1 MKRFS
6 CFLLAILMLLS
17 LVPVAM
23 ADSSDTLTVQTRTAQ
38 YTFKVGETFTYSYW
52 LRLTPDL
59 VNYSED
65 YLVDYITGMAN
76 DLGVKLPGT
85 SLGKLQLGTLT
96 KMKLKSAGGNIMY
109 DTNCLTLVSAS
120 MPNTKKGYTVKKT
133 DALAGSLVDSGVL
146 DFTNSDLGFWTGK
159 VNDANDQTV
168 FQNTNVLVTCKF
180 KVTKGSDTPVY
191 LRTRLRHLEVT
202 TNGLMGLTQ
211 GTDIVIVHRDQSVF
225 IPYESYETIN
235 DEQPAVV
242 LKSLVDDV
250 GLDIRYLN
258 TAGDKDDYKRPGA
271 GVTVNM
277 YGMTTDG
284 RYTKLTTTTTGN
296 DVTWFYD
303 VPYGQYYVNCSFT
316 NANGNIYATP
326 DPEKAEH
333 INVPATGEVQALWL
347 VRTDPETQKKIDV
360 SINWVGDEGYLP
372 VRPDYLVAELKAS
385 DNSSVLHKRLIERD
399 QTSESFDCV
408 DIYDAD
414 GNSITY
420 DLSINAVY
428 GASQVASGSSVFPYT
443 VTIDKTFGSDG
454 AEDFT
459 VTLVYCGDKSD
470 LGVIKP
476 DANGHYWVEQTSLR
490 TEPSCTTDGRAYY
503 ICSACHQTKYETVPA
518 TGHKWDSGKVTK
530 AAGCETAGE
539 MTYTCS
545 VCSAKRTEA
554 IAATGHSYTTTV
566 TAPTCTAQGYTTHTC
581 SVCKSFY
588 KDNYTNALGHSFKNG
603 KCTRCGATDPNYIAA
618 PALSITTSSGKPK
631 LSWNA
636 VDGAVKYWV
645 YRSTDGKNFSYY
657 DKTTNTT
664 YTNSSTTIGTT
675 YYYKVK
681 AVNANGAASAY
692 RVAKSIQCKPAAPSV
707 SIYRTNGK
715 PQLKWSAVTGATKYW
730 IYRST
735 DGVNFKYFDSTTKTS
750 YTNSG
755 AASGT
760 KYYYRV
766 KAVAVV
772 NGNNVASA
780 NSSTK
785 SLMTT
790 LATPSVSITTSN
802 GKPKL
807 TWKAVTG
814 ADKYYVYR
822 STDGKTFKYFDSTTK
837 TTYINSGAA
846 KNTKYYYKVKAVC
859 ASNSNT
865 NSAQSSTVSIK
876 ATKLSKN

>member
-109 DTNCLTLVSAS
+109 DTDCLTLVSAS

-414 GNSITY
+414 GNAITY

-503 ICSACHQTKYETVPA
+503 ICSACHQTKYETIPA

-554 IAATGHSYTTTV
+554 IAAKGHSYTTAV

-636 VDGAVKYWV
+636 VDGAVKYWI

-692 RVAKSIQCKPAAPSV
+692 SVAKSIQCKPAAPSV

-715 PQLKWSAVTGATKYW
+715 PQLKWNAVTGAAKYW

-772 NGNNVASA
+772 NGNNVVSAS
-780 NSSTK
+780 SSTK

-822 STDGKTFKYFDSTTK
+822 STDGKNFSYWDSTTK
-837 TTYINSGAA
+837 TAYINSGAA

-859 ASNSNT
+859 ASNSNA

-876 ATKLSKN
+876 ATK

>member
-17 LVPVAM
+17 LAPVAT

-65 YLVDYITGMAN
+65 YLVKYITDMAD
-76 DLGVKLPGT
+76 DLGVKLPGA

-96 KMKLKSAGGNIMY
+96 RMKLKSAGGNIKY
-109 DTNCLTLVSAS
+109 DTDCLTLVSAS

-159 VNDANDQTV
+159 VNDTNDQTV

-202 TNGLMGLTQ
+202 TSGMLGLTQ

-235 DEQPAVV
+235 DEQPTVV

-250 GLDIRYLN
+250 GLDIRYFN

-271 GVTVNM
+271 GVAVNM

-284 RYTKLTTTTTGN
+284 RYIKLSAKTTGN

-360 SINWVGDEGYLP
+360 TVNWVGDEGYLP

-414 GNSITY
+414 GNKITY

-428 GASQVASGSSVFPYT
+428 GASQVASGNAVFPYT
-443 VTIDKTFGSDG
+443 VTIDKSFGSDG
-454 AEDFT
+454 AENFA

-470 LGVIKP
+470 LGIIKP
-476 DANGHYWVEQTSLR
+476 DESGHYWVEQTSLR
-490 TEPSCTTDGRAYY
+490 TEPSCTVGGRAYY
-503 ICSACHQTKYETVPA
+503 ICSACHQTKYEAVPA
-518 TGHKWDSGKVTK
+518 NGHKWDSGKVTK
-530 AAGCETAGE
+530 AAGCETVGE

-554 IAATGHSYTTTV
+554 IAATGHSY
-566 TAPTCTAQGYTTHTC
+566 A
-581 SVCKSFY
+581 
-588 KDNYTNALGHSFKNG
+588 NG
-603 KCTRCGATDPNYIAA
+603 KCTRCGAADPNYIAA
-618 PALSITTSSGKPK
+618 PALSITTSAGKPK
-631 LSWNA
+631 IYWNA

-645 YRSTDGKNFSYY
+645 YRSTDGKNFKYY
-657 DKTTNTT
+657 DRTNNTS
-664 YTNSSTTIGTT
+664 YTNSSTSIGTT

-681 AVNANGAASAY
+681 AVNANGAASDY
-692 RVAKSIQCKPAAPSV
+692 SVSKSIQRKPAAPTV
-707 SIYRTNGK
+707 SINRSNGK
-715 PQLKWSAVTGATKYW
+715 PKLSWKAVSGATKYW

-735 DGVNFKYFDSTTKTS
+735 DGKNFKYFDSTTKLS

-766 KAVAVV
+766 KAVTVV
-772 NGNNVASA
+772 NGKNVTSA
-780 NSSTK
+780 NSGTK
-785 SLMTT
+785 SLLTS
-790 LATPSVSITTSN
+790 LAKPSVSITTSN
-802 GKPKL
+802 GKPKIY
-807 TWKAVTG
+807 WNAVEG
-814 ADKYYVYR
+814 AVKYWVYR
-822 STDGKTFKYFDSTTK
+822 STDGKTFKYYDSTTK
-837 TTYINSGAA
+837 TTYINSGAK

-859 ASNSNT
+859 ASNSSA
-865 NSAQSSTVSIK
+865 NSAQSSAVSIK
-876 ATKLSKN
+876 ATN

>member
-17 LVPVAM
+17 LAPVAT

-65 YLVDYITGMAN
+65 YLVEYITGMAN

-109 DTNCLTLVSAS
+109 DTDCLTLVSAS

-159 VNDANDQTV
+159 VNDTNDQTV

-235 DEQPAVV
+235 DEQPTVV

-250 GLDIRYLN
+250 GLDIRYFN

-271 GVTVNM
+271 GVAVNM

-284 RYTKLTTTTTGN
+284 RYIKLSAKTTGN

-360 SINWVGDEGYLP
+360 TVNWVGDEGYLP

-414 GNSITY
+414 GNKITY

-428 GASQVASGSSVFPYT
+428 GASQVASGNAVFPYT
-443 VTIDKTFGSDG
+443 VTIDKSFGSDG
-454 AEDFT
+454 AENFT

-476 DANGHYWVEQTSLR
+476 DASGHYWVEQTSLR
-490 TEPSCTTDGRAYY
+490 TEPSCTVGGRAYY
-503 ICSACHQTKYETVPA
+503 ICSACHQTKYEAVPA
-518 TGHKWDSGKVTK
+518 NGHKWDSGKVTK
-530 AAGCETAGE
+530 AAGCETVGE

-554 IAATGHSYTTTV
+554 IAATGHSY
-566 TAPTCTAQGYTTHTC
+566 A
-581 SVCKSFY
+581 
-588 KDNYTNALGHSFKNG
+588 NG
-603 KCTRCGATDPNYIAA
+603 TCTRCGAADPNYKPA
-618 PALSITTSSGKPK
+618 PKAPELKITTSAGKPK
-631 LSWNA
+631 IYWNA
-636 VDGAVKYWV
+636 VDGAEKYWI
-645 YRSTDGKNFSYY
+645 YRSTDGKKFSYY
-657 DKTTNTT
+657 DSTTKAS
-664 YTNSSTTIGTT
+664 YTNNSTSIGTT

-681 AVNANGAASAY
+681 AVAGVDGKNYASDF
-692 RVAKSIQCKPAAPSV
+692 SITRSILCKPAAPSV
-707 SIYRTNGK
+707 SITTSNGK
-715 PQLKWSAVTGATKYW
+715 PKLSWKAVSGATKYW

-772 NGNNVASA
+772 NGSNVASA

-785 SLMTT
+785 SLLTS
-790 LATPSVSITTSN
+790 LAKPSVSITTSN

-822 STDGKTFKYFDSTTK
+822 STDGKTFSYWDSTTK
-837 TTYINSGAA
+837 TSYVNSGAK

-859 ASNSNT
+859 ASNSNA
-865 NSAQSSTVSIK
+865 NSAQSATVSIK
-876 ATKLSKN
+876 ATK

>member
-6 CFLLAILMLLS
+6 CFLLAILILLS

-109 DTNCLTLVSAS
+109 DTDCLTLVSAS

-235 DEQPAVV
+235 DEQPTVV

-414 GNSITY
+414 GNAITY

-503 ICSACHQTKYETVPA
+503 ICSACHQTKYETIPA

-554 IAATGHSYTTTV
+554 IAAKGHSYTTTF

-588 KDNYTNALGHSFKNG
+588 KDNYTNALGHSFKSG
-603 KCTRCGATDPNYIAA
+603 KCTRCGAADPNYKPAPKA

-636 VDGAVKYWV
+636 VDGAVKYWI
-645 YRSTDGKNFSYY
+645 YRSTDGKNFKYY
-657 DKTTNTT
+657 DSTTKTS
-664 YTNSSTTIGTT
+664 YTNKSTSIGTT

-681 AVNANGAASAY
+681 AVNLDNAASAY
-692 RVAKSIQCKPAAPSV
+692 SVAKSIQCKPAAPSV

-785 SLMTT
+785 GLMTT

-822 STDGKTFKYFDSTTK
+822 STDGKNFSYWDSTTK
-837 TTYINSGAA
+837 TSYVNSGAK

-859 ASNSNT
+859 ASNSNA

-876 ATKLSKN
+876 ATK

>member
-85 SLGKLQLGTLT
+85 SLGKLQLGMLT

-109 DTNCLTLVSAS
+109 DTDCLTLVSAS

-258 TAGDKDDYKRPGA
+258 TAADKDDYKRPGA

-296 DVTWFYD
+296 NVTWFYD

-414 GNSITY
+414 GNAITY

-503 ICSACHQTKYETVPA
+503 ICSACHQTKYETIPA

-554 IAATGHSYTTTV
+554 IAAKGHSYTTAV
-566 TAPTCTAQGYTTHTC
+566 TAPTCTEQGYTTHTC

-588 KDNYTNALGHSFKNG
+588 EDNYTNALGHSYANG

-664 YTNSSTTIGTT
+664 YTNNSTTIGTT

-692 RVAKSIQCKPAAPSV
+692 SVAKSIQCKSAAPSV

-715 PQLKWSAVTGATKYW
+715 PQLKWNAVTGATKYW

-772 NGNNVASA
+772 NGNNVVSAS
-780 NSSTK
+780 SSTK

-822 STDGKTFKYFDSTTK
+822 STDGKTFKYWDSTTK
-837 TTYINSGAA
+837 TTYINSGAT

-859 ASNSNT
+859 ASNSNA

-876 ATKLSKN
+876 ATK

>member
-85 SLGKLQLGTLT
+85 SLGKLQLGMLT

-109 DTNCLTLVSAS
+109 DTDCLTLVSAS

-258 TAGDKDDYKRPGA
+258 TAADKDDYKRPGA

-296 DVTWFYD
+296 NVTWFYD

-414 GNSITY
+414 GNAITY

-503 ICSACHQTKYETVPA
+503 ICSACHQTKYETIPA

-554 IAATGHSYTTTV
+554 IAAKGHSYTTAV
-566 TAPTCTAQGYTTHTC
+566 TAPTCTEQGYTTHTC

-588 KDNYTNALGHSFKNG
+588 EDNYTNALGHSYANG

-664 YTNSSTTIGTT
+664 YTNNSTTIGTT

-692 RVAKSIQCKPAAPSV
+692 SVAKSIQCKSAAPSV

-715 PQLKWSAVTGATKYW
+715 PQLKWNAVTGATKYW

-822 STDGKTFKYFDSTTK
+822 STDGKTFKYWDSTTK
-837 TTYINSGAA
+837 TTYINSGAT

-859 ASNSNT
+859 ASNSNA

-876 ATKLSKN
+876 ATK

>member
-17 LVPVAM
+17 LAPVAM

-38 YTFKVGETFTYSYW
+38 YTFKVGDTFTYSYW

-109 DTNCLTLVSAS
+109 DTDCLTLVSAS

-159 VNDANDQTV
+159 VNDTNDQTV
-168 FQNTNVLVTCKF
+168 FQNTNILVTCKF

-202 TNGLMGLTQ
+202 TNGLLGLTQ

-225 IPYESYETIN
+225 IPYESYDTIN
-235 DEQPAVV
+235 DEQPTVV

-250 GLDIRYLN
+250 GLDIRYFN
-258 TAGDKDDYKRPGA
+258 TAGDKDDYSRPGA
-271 GVTVNM
+271 GVAVNM

-284 RYTKLTTTTTGN
+284 RYTKLSATTTGN

-303 VPYGQYYVNCSFT
+303 VPYGQYYANCSFT
-316 NANGNIYATP
+316 NANGNYYATP

-347 VRTDPETQKKIDV
+347 VRTDPDTQKRIDV
-360 SINWVGDEGYLP
+360 TINWVGDEGYLP

-408 DIYDAD
+408 NIYDSD
-414 GNSITY
+414 GNAITY
-420 DLSINAVY
+420 DLTINAVY
-428 GASQVASGSSVFPYT
+428 GASQIASGNSVFPYN
-443 VTIDKTFGSDG
+443 VTIDKSIGADG

-459 VTLVYCGDKSD
+459 VTLVYCGEQSE

-476 DANGHYWVEQTSLR
+476 DASGHYWVEQTALR
-490 TEPSCTTDGRAYY
+490 TEPSCTSAGRAYY
-503 ICSACHQTKYETVPA
+503 VCSTCHQTKCVVLPA
-518 TGHKWDSGKVTK
+518 TEHSWDNGRITK

-539 MTYTCS
+539 MTYTCT
-545 VCSAKRTEA
+545 VCSAKRVEA
-554 IAATGHSYTTTV
+554 VPATGHNYKATV
-566 TAPTCTAQGYTTHTC
+566 TAPTCTAKGYTTHSCAACGSSYTD
-581 SVCKSFY
+581 S
-588 KDNYTNALGHSFKNG
+588 YTNALGHSYKNG
-603 KCTRCGATDPNYIAA
+603 VCTRCGAKDASYIAA
-618 PALSITTSSGKPK
+618 PTIKITTSSGHPK
-631 LSWNA
+631 LTWNA
-636 VDGAVKYWV
+636 VDGAAKYWV
-645 YRSTDGKNFSYY
+645 YRSTDGKNFSVYTTVTGTSY
-657 DKTTNTT
+657 TNT
-664 YTNSSTTIGTT
+664 STTIGTT

-681 AVNANGAASAY
+681 AVKVVNGVNVSSAFSNT
-692 RVAKSIQCKPAAPSV
+692 KSIRCNPAAPTL
-707 SIYRTNGK
+707 SISRVNGK
-715 PQLKWSAVTGATKYW
+715 PQLKWNAVSGADKYW
-730 IYRST
+730 VYRST
-735 DGVNFKYFDSTTKTS
+735 DGVNFKVYTTVTGTS

-760 KYYYRV
+760 KYYYKVQAV
-766 KAVAVV
+766 KVV
-772 NGNNVASA
+772 NGVNVASA
-780 NSSTK
+780 SSSVK
-785 SLMTT
+785 SMITT
-790 LATPSVSITTSN
+790 LAKPSVSITTSN
-802 GKPKL
+802 GKPRI

-814 ADKYYVYR
+814 ADKYYIYR
-822 STDGKTFKYFDSTTK
+822 STDGKNFSYYDTTTSTSYTN
-837 TTYINSGAA
+837 TGAK
-846 KNTKYYYKVKAVC
+846 KNTKYYYKVRAVC
-859 ASNSNT
+859 NANSNA
-865 NSAQSSTVSIK
+865 NSAQSTAVSIK
-876 ATKLSKN
+876 ATK

>member
-17 LVPVAM
+17 LAPVAT

-65 YLVDYITGMAN
+65 YLVEYITGMAN

-109 DTNCLTLVSAS
+109 DTDCLTLVSAS

-414 GNSITY
+414 GNAITY

-503 ICSACHQTKYETVPA
+503 ICSACHQTKYETIPA

-554 IAATGHSYTTTV
+554 IAAKGHSYTTAV

-588 KDNYTNALGHSFKNG
+588 KDNYINALGHSFKNG

-692 RVAKSIQCKPAAPSV
+692 SVAKSIQCKPAAPSV
-707 SIYRTNGK
+707 SINRSNGK
-715 PQLKWSAVTGATKYW
+715 PKLSWKAVSGAEKYW

-735 DGVNFKYFDSTTKTS
+735 DGKEFKYFDSTTKTS

-772 NGNNVASA
+772 NGKNVTSA

-785 SLMTT
+785 SLFTS
-790 LATPSVSITTSN
+790 LAKPSVSITTSN

-814 ADKYYVYR
+814 ADKYYIYR
-822 STDGKTFKYFDSTTK
+822 STDGKNFSYWDSTTK
-837 TTYINSGAA
+837 TTYINSGAK

-859 ASNSNT
+859 ASNSNA
-865 NSAQSSTVSIK
+865 NSAQSATVSIK
-876 ATKLSKN
+876 ATK

>member
-17 LVPVAM
+17 LAPVAT
-23 ADSSDTLTVQTRTAQ
+23 ADSSNTLTVQTRTAQ

-65 YLVDYITGMAN
+65 YLVKYITDRAD
-76 DLGVKLPGT
+76 DLGVKLPGA

-96 KMKLKSAGGNIMY
+96 RMKLKSAGGNIKY
-109 DTNCLTLVSAS
+109 DTDCLTLVSAS

-159 VNDANDQTV
+159 VNDTNDQTV

-202 TNGLMGLTQ
+202 TSGMLGLTQ
-211 GTDIVIVHRDQSVF
+211 GTDIVIVHRDQAVF

-235 DEQPAVV
+235 DEQPTVV

-250 GLDIRYLN
+250 GLDIRYFN

-271 GVTVNM
+271 GVAVNM

-284 RYTKLTTTTTGN
+284 RYIKLSAKTTGN

-360 SINWVGDEGYLP
+360 TVNWVGDEGYLP

-414 GNSITY
+414 GNKITY

-428 GASQVASGSSVFPYT
+428 GASQVASGNAVFPYT
-443 VTIDKTFGSDG
+443 VTIDKSFGSDG
-454 AEDFT
+454 AENFT

-470 LGVIKP
+470 LGVIEP
-476 DANGHYWVEQTSLR
+476 DASGHYWVEQTSMR
-490 TEPSCTTDGRAYY
+490 TEPSCTVGGRAYY
-503 ICSACHQTKYETVPA
+503 ICSACHQTKYEAVPA
-518 TGHKWDSGKVTK
+518 NGHKWDSGKVTK
-530 AAGCETAGE
+530 AAGCETVGE

-554 IAATGHSYTTTV
+554 IAATGHSY
-566 TAPTCTAQGYTTHTC
+566 A
-581 SVCKSFY
+581 
-588 KDNYTNALGHSFKNG
+588 NG
-603 KCTRCGATDPNYIAA
+603 KCTRCGAADPNYIAA
-618 PALSITTSSGKPK
+618 PALSITTSAGKPK
-631 LSWNA
+631 IYWNA
-636 VDGAVKYWV
+636 VNGAVKYWV
-645 YRSTDGKNFSYY
+645 YRSTDGKNFKYY
-657 DKTTNTT
+657 DSTTKTS
-664 YTNSSTTIGTT
+664 YTNKSTEIGTT

-681 AVNANGAASAY
+681 AVNANNVASDY
-692 RVAKSIQCKPAAPSV
+692 SVSKGIRCKPAAPSV

-715 PQLKWSAVTGATKYW
+715 PQLKWKAVSGATKYW

-735 DGVNFKYFDSTTKTS
+735 DGKNFKYFDSTTKLS

-772 NGNNVASA
+772 NSRNVASA

-785 SLMTT
+785 SLLTS
-790 LATPSVSITTSN
+790 LAKPSVSITTSN

-807 TWKAVTG
+807 SWKAVTR
-814 ADKYYVYR
+814 ADKYYIYR
-822 STDGKTFKYFDSTTK
+822 STDGKTFSYWDSTTK
-837 TTYINSGAA
+837 TTYINSGAK

-859 ASNSNT
+859 ASNSNA
-865 NSAQSSTVSIK
+865 NSAQSSAVSIK
-876 ATKLSKN
+876 ATK

>member
-65 YLVDYITGMAN
+65 YLVEYITGMAN
-76 DLGVKLPGT
+76 DFGVKLPGT

-109 DTNCLTLVSAS
+109 DTDCLTLVSAS

-414 GNSITY
+414 GNAITY

-503 ICSACHQTKYETVPA
+503 ICSACHQTKYETIPA

-554 IAATGHSYTTTV
+554 IAAKGHSYTTAV

-636 VDGAVKYWV
+636 VDGAVKYWI

-692 RVAKSIQCKPAAPSV
+692 SVAKSIQCKPAAPSV

-772 NGNNVASA
+772 NGKNVVSA

-785 SLMTT
+785 SLFTS
-790 LATPSVSITTSN
+790 LAKPSVSITTSN

-822 STDGKTFKYFDSTTK
+822 STDGKNFSYWDSTTK
-837 TTYINSGAA
+837 TAYINSGAK

-859 ASNSNT
+859 ASNSNA
-865 NSAQSSTVSIK
+865 NSAQSSAVSIK
-876 ATKLSKN
+876 ATK

>member
-17 LVPVAM
+17 LAPVAT
-23 ADSSDTLTVQTRTAQ
+23 ADSSNTLTVQTRTAQ

-65 YLVDYITGMAN
+65 YLVKYITDMAD
-76 DLGVKLPGT
+76 DLGVKLPGA

-96 KMKLKSAGGNIMY
+96 KMKLKSAGGNIKY
-109 DTNCLTLVSAS
+109 DTDCLTLVSAS

-159 VNDANDQTV
+159 VNDTNDQTV

-202 TNGLMGLTQ
+202 TSGMLGLTQ

-235 DEQPAVV
+235 DEQPTVV

-250 GLDIRYLN
+250 GLDIRYFN

-271 GVTVNM
+271 GVAVNM

-284 RYTKLTTTTTGN
+284 RYIKLSAKTTGN

-360 SINWVGDEGYLP
+360 TVNWVGDEGYLP

-414 GNSITY
+414 GNAITY

-503 ICSACHQTKYETVPA
+503 ICSACHQTKYETIPA

-554 IAATGHSYTTTV
+554 IAAKGHSYTTAV

-588 KDNYTNALGHSFKNG
+588 KDNYINALGHSFKNG

-692 RVAKSIQCKPAAPSV
+692 SVAKSIQCKPAAPSV

-772 NGNNVASA
+772 NGSNVASA

-822 STDGKTFKYFDSTTK
+822 STDGKTFKYWDSTTK
-837 TTYINSGAA
+837 TTYINSGAK
-846 KNTKYYYKVKAVC
+846 KNTNYYYKVKAVC
-859 ASNSNT
+859 ASKSNA
-865 NSAQSSTVSIK
+865 NSAQSSIVSIK
-876 ATKLSKN
+876 ATK

>member
-17 LVPVAM
+17 LAPVAT

-65 YLVDYITGMAN
+65 YLVKYITDMAD
-76 DLGVKLPGT
+76 DLGVKLPGA

-96 KMKLKSAGGNIMY
+96 RMKLKSAGGNIKY
-109 DTNCLTLVSAS
+109 DTDCLTLVSAS

-159 VNDANDQTV
+159 VNDTNDQTV

-202 TNGLMGLTQ
+202 TSGMLGLTQ

-235 DEQPAVV
+235 DEQPTVV

-250 GLDIRYLN
+250 GLDIRYFN

-271 GVTVNM
+271 GVAVNM

-284 RYTKLTTTTTGN
+284 RYIKLSTTTAGN

-360 SINWVGDEGYLP
+360 TVNWVGDEGYLP

-414 GNSITY
+414 GNKITY

-428 GASQVASGSSVFPYT
+428 GASQVASGNAVFPYT
-443 VTIDKTFGSDG
+443 VTIDKSFGSDG
-454 AEDFT
+454 AENFT

-476 DANGHYWVEQTSLR
+476 DASGHYWVEQTSLR
-490 TEPSCTTDGRAYY
+490 TEPSCTVGGRAFY
-503 ICSACHQTKYETVPA
+503 ICSACHQTKNEAVPA

-530 AAGCETAGE
+530 AAGCETVGE

-554 IAATGHSYTTTV
+554 IAATGHSY
-566 TAPTCTAQGYTTHTC
+566 A
-581 SVCKSFY
+581 
-588 KDNYTNALGHSFKNG
+588 NG
-603 KCTRCGATDPNYIAA
+603 KCTRCGAADPNYIAA
-618 PALSITTSSGKPK
+618 PALSITTSAGKPK
-631 LSWNA
+631 IYWNA
-636 VDGAVKYWV
+636 VNGAVKYWV
-645 YRSTDGKNFSYY
+645 YRSTDGETFSYY
-657 DKTTNTT
+657 DMTTNTT
-664 YTNSSTTIGTT
+664 YTNNSTAIGTT

-681 AVNANGAASAY
+681 AVNANGAASDY
-692 RVAKSIQCKPAAPSV
+692 SVSKSIQRKPAAPTV
-707 SIYRTNGK
+707 SINRSNGK
-715 PQLKWSAVTGATKYW
+715 PKLSWKAVSGATKYW

-735 DGVNFKYFDSTTKTS
+735 DGKNFKYFDSTTKTS

-772 NGNNVASA
+772 NGKSVASA
-780 NSSTK
+780 NSGTK
-785 SLMTT
+785 SLLTS
-790 LATPSVSITTSN
+790 LAKPSVSITTSN
-802 GKPKL
+802 GKPKIY
-807 TWKAVTG
+807 WNAVDG
-814 ADKYYVYR
+814 AVKYWVYR
-822 STDGKTFKYFDSTTK
+822 STDGKTFKYYDSTTK
-837 TTYINSGAA
+837 ASYTNLSAK

-859 ASNSNT
+859 ASNSNA
-865 NSAQSSTVSIK
+865 NSAQSSAVSIK
-876 ATKLSKN
+876 ATK

>member
-17 LVPVAM
+17 LAPVAT

-65 YLVDYITGMAN
+65 YLVKYITDMAD
-76 DLGVKLPGT
+76 DLGVKLPGA

-96 KMKLKSAGGNIMY
+96 RMKLKSAGGNIKY
-109 DTNCLTLVSAS
+109 DTDCLTLVSAS

-159 VNDANDQTV
+159 VNDTNDQTV

-202 TNGLMGLTQ
+202 TSGMLGLTQ

-235 DEQPAVV
+235 DEQPTVV

-250 GLDIRYLN
+250 GLDIRYFN

-271 GVTVNM
+271 GVAVNM

-284 RYTKLTTTTTGN
+284 RYIKLSAKTTGN

-360 SINWVGDEGYLP
+360 TVNWVGDEGYLP

-414 GNSITY
+414 GNKITY

-428 GASQVASGSSVFPYT
+428 GASQVASGNAVFPYT
-443 VTIDKTFGSDG
+443 VTIDKSFGSDG
-454 AEDFT
+454 AENFA

-470 LGVIKP
+470 LGIIKP
-476 DANGHYWVEQTSLR
+476 DESGHYWVEQTSLR
-490 TEPSCTTDGRAYY
+490 TEPSCTVGGRAYY
-503 ICSACHQTKYETVPA
+503 ICSACHQTKYEAVPA
-518 TGHKWDSGKVTK
+518 NGHKWDSGKVTK
-530 AAGCETAGE
+530 AAGCETVGE

-554 IAATGHSYTTTV
+554 IAATGHSY
-566 TAPTCTAQGYTTHTC
+566 A
-581 SVCKSFY
+581 
-588 KDNYTNALGHSFKNG
+588 NG
-603 KCTRCGATDPNYIAA
+603 KCTRCGAADPNYIAA
-618 PALSITTSSGKPK
+618 PALSITTSAGKPK
-631 LSWNA
+631 IYWNA

-645 YRSTDGKNFSYY
+645 YRSTDGKNFKYY
-657 DKTTNTT
+657 DRTNNTS
-664 YTNSSTTIGTT
+664 YTNSSTSIGTT

-681 AVNANGAASAY
+681 AVNANGAASDY
-692 RVAKSIQCKPAAPSV
+692 SVSKSIQRKPAAPTV
-707 SIYRTNGK
+707 SINRSNGK
-715 PQLKWSAVTGATKYW
+715 PKLSWKAVSGATKYW

-735 DGVNFKYFDSTTKTS
+735 DGKNFKYFDSTTKLS

-766 KAVAVV
+766 KAVTVV
-772 NGNNVASA
+772 NGKNVTSA
-780 NSSTK
+780 NSGTK
-785 SLMTT
+785 SLLTS
-790 LATPSVSITTSN
+790 LAKPSVSITTSN
-802 GKPKL
+802 GKPKIY
-807 TWKAVTG
+807 WNAFDGAV
-814 ADKYYVYR
+814 KYWVYR
-822 STDGKTFKYFDSTTK
+822 STDGKTFKYYDSTTK
-837 TTYINSGAA
+837 ASYTNLSAK

-859 ASNSNT
+859 ASNSNA
-865 NSAQSSTVSIK
+865 NSAQSSAVSIK
-876 ATKLSKN
+876 ATK

>member
-17 LVPVAM
+17 LAPVAT

-65 YLVDYITGMAN
+65 YLVEYITGMAN

-109 DTNCLTLVSAS
+109 DTDCLTLVSAS

-414 GNSITY
+414 GNAITY

-503 ICSACHQTKYETVPA
+503 ICSACHQTKYETIPA

-554 IAATGHSYTTTV
+554 IAAKGHSYTTAV

-588 KDNYTNALGHSFKNG
+588 KDNYINALGHSFKNG

-692 RVAKSIQCKPAAPSV
+692 SVAKSIQCKPAAPSV
-707 SIYRTNGK
+707 SINRSNGK
-715 PQLKWSAVTGATKYW
+715 PKLSWKAVSGAKKYW

-735 DGVNFKYFDSTTKTS
+735 DGKEFKYFDSTTKTS

-772 NGNNVASA
+772 NGKNVTSA

-785 SLMTT
+785 SLFTS
-790 LATPSVSITTSN
+790 LAKPSVSITTSN

-814 ADKYYVYR
+814 ADKYYIYR
-822 STDGKTFKYFDSTTK
+822 STDGKNFSYWDSTTK
-837 TTYINSGAA
+837 TTYINSGAK

-859 ASNSNT
+859 ASNSNA
-865 NSAQSSTVSIK
+865 NSAQSATVSIK
-876 ATKLSKN
+876 ATK

>member
-17 LVPVAM
+17 LAPVAT

-65 YLVDYITGMAN
+65 YLVKYITDMAG
-76 DLGVKLPGT
+76 DLGVKLPGA

-96 KMKLKSAGGNIMY
+96 KLKLKSAGGNIKY
-109 DTNCLTLVSAS
+109 DTDCLTLVSAS

-133 DALAGSLVDSGVL
+133 DTLAGSLVDSGVL

-159 VNDANDQTV
+159 VNDTNDQTV
-168 FQNTNVLVTCKF
+168 FQNTNILVTCKF

-202 TNGLMGLTQ
+202 TSGMLGLTQ

-235 DEQPAVV
+235 DEQPTVV

-250 GLDIRYLN
+250 GLDIRYFN

-271 GVTVNM
+271 GVAVNM

-284 RYTKLTTTTTGN
+284 RYIKLSAKTTGN

-360 SINWVGDEGYLP
+360 TVNWVGDEGYLP

-414 GNSITY
+414 GNKITY

-428 GASQVASGSSVFPYT
+428 GASQVASGNAVFPYT
-443 VTIDKTFGSDG
+443 VTIDKSFGSDG
-454 AEDFT
+454 AENFT

-476 DANGHYWVEQTSLR
+476 DASGHYWVEQTSLR
-490 TEPSCTTDGRAYY
+490 TEPSCTVGGRAYY

-518 TGHKWDSGKVTK
+518 NGHKWDSGKVTK
-530 AAGCETAGE
+530 AAG
-539 MTYTCS
+539 
-545 VCSAKRTEA
+545 
-554 IAATGHSYTTTV
+554 
-566 TAPTCTAQGYTTHTC
+566 
-581 SVCKSFY
+581 
-588 KDNYTNALGHSFKNG
+588 
-603 KCTRCGATDPNYIAA
+603 
-618 PALSITTSSGKPK
+618 
-631 LSWNA
+631 
-636 VDGAVKYWV
+636 
-645 YRSTDGKNFSYY
+645 
-657 DKTTNTT
+657 
-664 YTNSSTTIGTT
+664 
-675 YYYKVK
+675 
-681 AVNANGAASAY
+681 
-692 RVAKSIQCKPAAPSV
+692 
-707 SIYRTNGK
+707 
-715 PQLKWSAVTGATKYW
+715 
-730 IYRST
+730 
-735 DGVNFKYFDSTTKTS
+735 
-750 YTNSG
+750 
-755 AASGT
+755 
-760 KYYYRV
+760 
-766 KAVAVV
+766 
-772 NGNNVASA
+772 
-780 NSSTK
+780 
-785 SLMTT
+785 
-790 LATPSVSITTSN
+790 
-802 GKPKL
+802 
-807 TWKAVTG
+807 
-814 ADKYYVYR
+814 
-822 STDGKTFKYFDSTTK
+822 
-837 TTYINSGAA
+837 
-846 KNTKYYYKVKAVC
+846 
-859 ASNSNT
+859 
-865 NSAQSSTVSIK
+865 
-876 ATKLSKN
+876 

>member
-65 YLVDYITGMAN
+65 YLVEYITGMAN

-109 DTNCLTLVSAS
+109 DTDCLTLVSAS

-250 GLDIRYLN
+250 GLYIRYLN

-414 GNSITY
+414 GNAITY

-503 ICSACHQTKYETVPA
+503 ICSACHQTKYETIPA

-554 IAATGHSYTTTV
+554 IAAKGHSYTTAV

-588 KDNYTNALGHSFKNG
+588 KDNYINALGHSFKNG

-645 YRSTDGKNFSYY
+645 YRSTDGKKY
-657 DKTTNTT
+657 DLLATTTGTSITNTKAK
-664 YTNSSTTIGTT
+664 IGTK
-675 YYYKVK
+675 YYYKVR
-681 AVNANGAASAY
+681 AVNSGGALSEFSNG
-692 RVAKSIQCKPAAPSV
+692 VSIKCVPAAPTV
-707 SIYRTNGK
+707 SISRVSGK
-715 PQLKWSAVTGATKYW
+715 AKLSWKAVSGATKYW
-730 IYRST
+730 VYRST
-735 DGVNFKYFDSTTKTS
+735 DGKKYTRVAITTKLS
-750 YTNSG
+750 YADSKSK
-755 AASGT
+755 SGT
-760 KYYYRV
+760 KYYYKV
-766 KAVAVV
+766 MAVAVV
-772 NGNNVASA
+772 NETNVGSA
-780 NSSTK
+780 CSAVK
-785 SLMTT
+785 SITTT
-790 LATPSVSITTSN
+790 LAKPSVKITTVS

-807 TWKAVTG
+807 SWSKVTG

-822 STDGKTFKYFDSTTK
+822 STNGKDYTILIKTTK
-837 TTYINSGAA
+837 TSVTNTSA
-846 KNTKYYYKVKAVC
+846 KKGTKYYYKVKAIC
-859 ASNSNT
+859 SANT
-865 NSAQSSTVSIK
+865 NANSAFSTVVSIK
-876 ATKLSKN
+876 ATK

>member
-17 LVPVAM
+17 LAPVAT
-23 ADSSDTLTVQTRTAQ
+23 ADSSNTLTVQTRTAQ

-65 YLVDYITGMAN
+65 YLVKYITDMAD
-76 DLGVKLPGT
+76 DLGVKLPGA

-96 KMKLKSAGGNIMY
+96 RMKLKSAGGNIKY
-109 DTNCLTLVSAS
+109 DTDCLTLVSAS

-159 VNDANDQTV
+159 VNDTNDQT
-168 FQNTNVLVTCKF
+168 
-180 KVTKGSDTPVY
+180 
-191 LRTRLRHLEVT
+191 
-202 TNGLMGLTQ
+202 
-211 GTDIVIVHRDQSVF
+211 VF

-235 DEQPAVV
+235 DEQPTVV

-250 GLDIRYLN
+250 GLDIRYFN

-271 GVTVNM
+271 GVAVNM

-284 RYTKLTTTTTGN
+284 RYIKLSAKTTGN

-360 SINWVGDEGYLP
+360 TINWVGDEGYLP

-414 GNSITY
+414 GNKITY

-428 GASQVASGSSVFPYT
+428 GASQVALGNAVFPYT
-443 VTIDKTFGSDG
+443 VTIDKSFGSDG
-454 AEDFT
+454 AENFT

-476 DANGHYWVEQTSLR
+476 DASGHYWVEQTSLR
-490 TEPSCTTDGRAYY
+490 TEPSCTVGGRAYY

-518 TGHKWDSGKVTK
+518 NGHKWDSGKVTK
-530 AAGCETAGE
+530 AAGCETVGE

-554 IAATGHSYTTTV
+554 IAATGHSY
-566 TAPTCTAQGYTTHTC
+566 A
-581 SVCKSFY
+581 
-588 KDNYTNALGHSFKNG
+588 NG
-603 KCTRCGATDPNYIAA
+603 KCTRCGAADPNYKPA
-618 PALSITTSSGKPK
+618 PKAPELKITTSAGKPK
-631 LSWNA
+631 IYWNA

-645 YRSTDGKNFSYY
+645 YRSTDGKKFSYY
-657 DKTTNTT
+657 DSTKKTS
-664 YTNSSTTIGTT
+664 YTNSSTSIGTT

-681 AVNANGAASAY
+681 AVNANNAASDY
-692 RVAKSIQCKPAAPSV
+692 SVSKSIQCRPAAPTV
-707 SIYRTNGK
+707 SINRSNGK
-715 PQLKWSAVTGATKYW
+715 PKLSWKAVSGATKYW

-735 DGVNFKYFDSTTKTS
+735 DGKNFKYFDSTTKTS

-772 NGNNVASA
+772 NGKNVASA

-785 SLMTT
+785 SLLTS
-790 LATPSVSITTSN
+790 LAKPSVSITTSN

-807 TWKAVTG
+807 SWKAVTG

-822 STDGKTFKYFDSTTK
+822 STDGKNFSYWDSTTK
-837 TTYINSGAA
+837 ITYINSGAK

-859 ASNSNT
+859 ASNSNA
-865 NSAQSSTVSIK
+865 NSAQSSAVSIK
-876 ATKLSKN
+876 ATK

>member
-17 LVPVAM
+17 LAPVAT
-23 ADSSDTLTVQTRTAQ
+23 ADSSNTLTVQTRTAQ

-65 YLVDYITGMAN
+65 YLVKYITDMAD
-76 DLGVKLPGT
+76 DLGVKLPGA

-96 KMKLKSAGGNIMY
+96 RMKLKSAGGNIKY
-109 DTNCLTLVSAS
+109 DTDCLTLVSAS

-159 VNDANDQTV
+159 VNDTNDQTV

-202 TNGLMGLTQ
+202 TSGMLGLTQ

-235 DEQPAVV
+235 DEQPTVV

-250 GLDIRYLN
+250 GLDIRYFN

-271 GVTVNM
+271 GVAVNM

-284 RYTKLTTTTTGN
+284 RYIKLSAKTTGN

-360 SINWVGDEGYLP
+360 TVNWVGDEGYLP

-414 GNSITY
+414 GNKITY

-428 GASQVASGSSVFPYT
+428 GASQVASGNAVFPYT
-443 VTIDKTFGSDG
+443 VTIDKSFGSDG
-454 AEDFT
+454 AENFT

-476 DANGHYWVEQTSLR
+476 DASGHYWVEQTSLR
-490 TEPSCTTDGRAYY
+490 TEPSCTVGGRAYY

-518 TGHKWDSGKVTK
+518 NGHKWDSGKVTK
-530 AAGCETAGE
+530 AAGCETVGE

-554 IAATGHSYTTTV
+554 IAATGHSY
-566 TAPTCTAQGYTTHTC
+566 A
-581 SVCKSFY
+581 
-588 KDNYTNALGHSFKNG
+588 NG
-603 KCTRCGATDPNYIAA
+603 KCTRCGAADPNYKPA
-618 PALSITTSSGKPK
+618 PKAPELKITTSAGKPK
-631 LSWNA
+631 IYWNA

-645 YRSTDGKNFSYY
+645 YRSTDGKNFKYY
-657 DKTTNTT
+657 DSTTKTS
-664 YTNSSTTIGTT
+664 YTNSSTSIGTT

-681 AVNANGAASAY
+681 AVNSNNAASDY
-692 RVAKSIQCKPAAPSV
+692 SVSKGIQRKPAAPTV
-707 SIYRTNGK
+707 SINRSNGK
-715 PQLKWSAVTGATKYW
+715 PKLSWKAVSGATKYW

-735 DGVNFKYFDSTTKTS
+735 DGKNFKHFDSTTKLS

-766 KAVAVV
+766 KAVTVV
-772 NGNNVASA
+772 NGKNVTSA
-780 NSSTK
+780 NSGTK
-785 SLMTT
+785 SLLTS
-790 LATPSVSITTSN
+790 LAKPSVSITTSN
-802 GKPKL
+802 GKPKIY
-807 TWKAVTG
+807 WNAVDG
-814 ADKYYVYR
+814 AVKYWVYR
-822 STDGKTFKYFDSTTK
+822 STDGKTFKYYDSTTK
-837 TTYINSGAA
+837 ASYTNLSAK

-859 ASNSNT
+859 ASNSNA
-865 NSAQSSTVSIK
+865 NSAQSSAVSIK
-876 ATKLSKN
+876 ATK

>member
-17 LVPVAM
+17 LAPVAT
-23 ADSSDTLTVQTRTAQ
+23 ADSSNTLTVQTRTAQ

-65 YLVDYITGMAN
+65 YLVKYITDMAD
-76 DLGVKLPGT
+76 DLGVKLPGA

-96 KMKLKSAGGNIMY
+96 RMKLKSAGGNIKY
-109 DTNCLTLVSAS
+109 DTDCLTLVSAS

-159 VNDANDQTV
+159 VNDTNDQT
-168 FQNTNVLVTCKF
+168 
-180 KVTKGSDTPVY
+180 
-191 LRTRLRHLEVT
+191 
-202 TNGLMGLTQ
+202 
-211 GTDIVIVHRDQSVF
+211 VF

-235 DEQPAVV
+235 DEQPTVV

-250 GLDIRYLN
+250 GLDIRYFN

-271 GVTVNM
+271 GVAVNM

-284 RYTKLTTTTTGN
+284 RYIKLSAKTTGN

-360 SINWVGDEGYLP
+360 TINWVGDEGYLP

-414 GNSITY
+414 GNKITY

-428 GASQVASGSSVFPYT
+428 GASQVALGNAVFPYT
-443 VTIDKTFGSDG
+443 VTIDKSFGSDG
-454 AEDFT
+454 AENFT

-476 DANGHYWVEQTSLR
+476 DASGHYWVEQTSLR
-490 TEPSCTTDGRAYY
+490 TEPSCTVGGRAYY

-518 TGHKWDSGKVTK
+518 NGHKWDSGKVTK
-530 AAGCETAGE
+530 AAGCETVGE

-554 IAATGHSYTTTV
+554 IAATGHSY
-566 TAPTCTAQGYTTHTC
+566 A
-581 SVCKSFY
+581 
-588 KDNYTNALGHSFKNG
+588 NG
-603 KCTRCGATDPNYIAA
+603 KCTRCGAADPNYKPA
-618 PALSITTSSGKPK
+618 PKAPELKITTSAGKPK
-631 LSWNA
+631 IYWNA

-645 YRSTDGKNFSYY
+645 YRSTDGKNFKYY
-657 DKTTNTT
+657 DSTKKTS
-664 YTNSSTTIGTT
+664 YTNSSTSIGTT

-681 AVNANGAASAY
+681 AVNANNAASDY
-692 RVAKSIQCKPAAPSV
+692 SVSKSIQCRPAAPTV
-707 SIYRTNGK
+707 SINRSNGK
-715 PQLKWSAVTGATKYW
+715 PKLSWKAVSGATKYW

-735 DGVNFKYFDSTTKTS
+735 DGKNFKYFDSTTKTS

-772 NGNNVASA
+772 NGKNVASA

-785 SLMTT
+785 SLLTS
-790 LATPSVSITTSN
+790 LAKPSVSITTSN

-807 TWKAVTG
+807 SWKAVTG

-822 STDGKTFKYFDSTTK
+822 STDGKNFSYWDSTTK
-837 TTYINSGAA
+837 ITYINSGAK

-859 ASNSNT
+859 ASNSNA
-865 NSAQSSTVSIK
+865 NSAQSSAVSIK
-876 ATKLSKN
+876 ATK

>member
-17 LVPVAM
+17 LAPVAT
-23 ADSSDTLTVQTRTAQ
+23 ADSSNTLTVQTRTAQ

-65 YLVDYITGMAN
+65 YLVKYITDMAD
-76 DLGVKLPGT
+76 DLGVKLPGA

-96 KMKLKSAGGNIMY
+96 RMKLKSAGGNIKY
-109 DTNCLTLVSAS
+109 DTDCLTLVSAS

-159 VNDANDQTV
+159 VNDTNDQTV

-202 TNGLMGLTQ
+202 TSGMLGLTQ

-235 DEQPAVV
+235 DEQPTVV

-250 GLDIRYLN
+250 GLDIRYFN

-271 GVTVNM
+271 GVAVNM

-284 RYTKLTTTTTGN
+284 RYIKLSAKTTGN

-360 SINWVGDEGYLP
+360 TVNWVGDEGYLP

-414 GNSITY
+414 GNKIAY

-428 GASQVASGSSVFPYT
+428 GASQVASGNAVFPYT
-443 VTIDKTFGSDG
+443 VTIDKSFGSDG
-454 AEDFT
+454 AENFT

-476 DANGHYWVEQTSLR
+476 DASGHYWVEQTSLR
-490 TEPSCTTDGRAYY
+490 TEPSCTVGGRAYY
-503 ICSACHQTKYETVPA
+503 ICSACHQTKYEAVPA
-518 TGHKWDSGKVTK
+518 NGHKWDSGKVTK
-530 AAGCETAGE
+530 AAGCETVGE

-554 IAATGHSYTTTV
+554 LAATGHSY
-566 TAPTCTAQGYTTHTC
+566 A
-581 SVCKSFY
+581 
-588 KDNYTNALGHSFKNG
+588 NG
-603 KCTRCGATDPNYIAA
+603 KCTRCGAADPNYKPA
-618 PALSITTSSGKPK
+618 PKAPELKITTSAGKPQIYW
-631 LSWNA
+631 SA
-636 VDGAVKYWV
+636 VNGAVKYWV
-645 YRSTDGKNFSYY
+645 YRSTDGETFSYY
-657 DKTTNTT
+657 DMTTNTT
-664 YTNSSTTIGTT
+664 YTNNSTAIGTT

-681 AVNANGAASAY
+681 AVNANGAASDY
-692 RVAKSIQCKPAAPSV
+692 SVSKSILCKPAAPSM

-735 DGVNFKYFDSTTKTS
+735 DGKNFKYFDSTTKLS

-772 NGNNVASA
+772 NGKNVASA
-780 NSSTK
+780 NSGTK
-785 SLMTT
+785 SLLTS
-790 LATPSVSITTSN
+790 LAKPSVSITTSN

-822 STDGKTFKYFDSTTK
+822 STDSKNFSYWDSTTK
-837 TTYINSGAA
+837 TTYINSGAK
-846 KNTKYYYKVKAVC
+846 KNTKYYYMVKAVC
-859 ASNSNT
+859 ASNSNA
-865 NSAQSSTVSIK
+865 NSAQSSAVSIK
-876 ATKLSKN
+876 ATK

>member
-109 DTNCLTLVSAS
+109 DTDCLTLVSAS
-120 MPNTKKGYTVKKT
+120 MPSTKKGYTVKKT

-159 VNDANDQTV
+159 VNDANNQTV

-414 GNSITY
+414 GNAITY

-503 ICSACHQTKYETVPA
+503 ICSACHQTKYETIPA

-554 IAATGHSYTTTV
+554 IAAKGHSYTTAV
-566 TAPTCTAQGYTTHTC
+566 TAPTCTTQGYTTHTC

-636 VDGAVKYWV
+636 VDSAVKYWV

-664 YTNSSTTIGTT
+664 YTNNSTTIGTT
-675 YYYKVK
+675 YYYKAK

-692 RVAKSIQCKPAAPSV
+692 SVAKSIQCKPAAPSV

-755 AASGT
+755 AAS
-760 KYYYRV
+760 KI
-766 KAVAVV
+766 
-772 NGNNVASA
+772 
-780 NSSTK
+780 
-785 SLMTT
+785 L
-790 LATPSVSITTSN
+790 L
-802 GKPKL
+802 
-807 TWKAVTG
+807 
-814 ADKYYVYR
+814 
-822 STDGKTFKYFDSTTK
+822 
-837 TTYINSGAA
+837 
-846 KNTKYYYKVKAVC
+846 
-859 ASNSNT
+859 
-865 NSAQSSTVSIK
+865 
-876 ATKLSKN
+876 

>member
-17 LVPVAM
+17 LAPVAT
-23 ADSSDTLTVQTRTAQ
+23 ADSSNTLTVQTRTAQ

-65 YLVDYITGMAN
+65 YLVKYITDRAD
-76 DLGVKLPGT
+76 DLGVKLPGA

-96 KMKLKSAGGNIMY
+96 KMKLKSAGGNIKY
-109 DTNCLTLVSAS
+109 DTDCLTLVSAS

-159 VNDANDQTV
+159 VNDTNDQTV

-202 TNGLMGLTQ
+202 TSGMLGLTQ

-235 DEQPAVV
+235 DEQPTVV

-250 GLDIRYLN
+250 GLDIRYFN

-271 GVTVNM
+271 GVAVNM

-284 RYTKLTTTTTGN
+284 RYIKLSAKTTGN

-360 SINWVGDEGYLP
+360 TVNWVGDEGYLP

-414 GNSITY
+414 GNKITY

-428 GASQVASGSSVFPYT
+428 GASQVASGNAVFPYT
-443 VTIDKTFGSDG
+443 VTIDKSFGSDG
-454 AEDFT
+454 AENFT

-476 DANGHYWVEQTSLR
+476 DASGHYWVEQTSLR
-490 TEPSCTTDGRAYY
+490 TEPSCTVGGRAYY
-503 ICSACHQTKYETVPA
+503 ICSACHQTKYEAVPA
-518 TGHKWDSGKVTK
+518 NGHKWDSGKVTK
-530 AAGCETAGE
+530 AAGCETVGE

-554 IAATGHSYTTTV
+554 IAATGHSY
-566 TAPTCTAQGYTTHTC
+566 A
-581 SVCKSFY
+581 
-588 KDNYTNALGHSFKNG
+588 NG
-603 KCTRCGATDPNYIAA
+603 KCTRCGAADPNYKPA
-618 PALSITTSSGKPK
+618 PKAPELKITTSAGKPK
-631 LSWNA
+631 IYWNA

-645 YRSTDGKNFSYY
+645 YRSTDGKKFSYY
-657 DKTTNTT
+657 DSTTKTS
-664 YTNSSTTIGTT
+664 YTNNSTEIGTT

-681 AVNANGAASAY
+681 AVAVVDGKNHTSDLSGS
-692 RVAKSIQCKPAAPSV
+692 KGILCKPAAPTV
-707 SIYRTNGK
+707 SINRSNGK
-715 PQLKWSAVTGATKYW
+715 PKLSWKAVNGAAKYW

-735 DGVNFKYFDSTTKTS
+735 DGVNFKYFDSTTKLS

-772 NGNNVASA
+772 NGRNVASA

-785 SLMTT
+785 SLLTS
-790 LATPSVSITTSN
+790 LAKPSVSITTSN

-807 TWKAVTG
+807 SWKAVTG
-814 ADKYYVYR
+814 ADKYYIYR
-822 STDGKTFKYFDSTTK
+822 STDGKNFSYWDSTTK
-837 TTYINSGAA
+837 TTYINSGAK

-859 ASNSNT
+859 ASNSNA
-865 NSAQSSTVSIK
+865 NSAQSSAVSIK
-876 ATKLSKN
+876 ATK

>member
-17 LVPVAM
+17 LAPAAF
-23 ADSSDTLTVQTRTAQ
+23 ADSSDILTVQTRTAQ
-38 YTFKVGETFTYSYW
+38 YTFRVGDTFTYSYW

-65 YLVDYITGMAN
+65 YLTDYITGVAN

-85 SLGKLQLGTLT
+85 TLGKLQLGTLT

-109 DTNCLTLVSAS
+109 DTDCLTLVSAS
-120 MPNTKKGYTVKKT
+120 MPNTKKGYTVKKN

-159 VNDANDQTV
+159 VNDANDQAV

-225 IPYESYETIN
+225 IPYESYDTIN
-235 DEQPAVV
+235 DEQPTVV

-250 GLDIRYLN
+250 GLDIRYFN
-258 TAGDKDDYKRPGA
+258 TAADKDDYKRPGA

-284 RYTKLTTTTTGN
+284 RYTKLSTTTTGN

-316 NANGNIYATP
+316 NANGNFYATP

-347 VRTDPETQKKIDV
+347 IRTDPETQKKIDV

-408 DIYDAD
+408 NIYDKD
-414 GNSITY
+414 GNEITY
-420 DLSINAVY
+420 DLNISAVY
-428 GASQVASGSSVFPYT
+428 GASQIVSGSAVFPYN
-443 VTIDKTFGSDG
+443 VSIEKTIGSDG

-476 DANGHYWVEQTSLR
+476 DASGHYWVEKTALR

-503 ICSACHQTKYETVPA
+503 VCSACHQTKYETIPA
-518 TGHKWDSGKVTK
+518 TGHSWDSGKVTK
-530 AAGCETAGE
+530 AAGCEAAGE

-545 VCSAKRTEA
+545 VCGAKRTEE
-554 IAATGHSYTTTV
+554 IAATGHNYAATV

-581 SVCKSFY
+581 TSCGRSYVDS
-588 KDNYTNALGHSFKNG
+588 YTAALGHSYKNG
-603 KCTRCGATDPNYIAA
+603 SCTRCGALDPNYIAA
-618 PALSITTSSGKPK
+618 PTLSITTSSGKPK

-636 VDGAVKYWV
+636 VDGAVKYEI
-645 YRSTDGKNFSYY
+645 YRSTDGKSFKKY
-657 DKTTNTT
+657 DSTTKTT
-664 YTNSSTTIGTT
+664 YTNTSTTIGTT

-681 AVNANGAASAY
+681 AVKENGAVSAY
-692 RVAKSIQCKPAAPSV
+692 SATKSIQCKPAAPSIT
-707 SIYRTNGK
+707 IYRTNGK

-735 DGVNFKYFDSTTKTS
+735 DGVNFKYYDSTTKTS
-750 YTNSG
+750 YTNTG

-780 NSSTK
+780 YSGTK

-814 ADKYYVYR
+814 ADKYYIYR
-822 STDGKTFKYFDSTTK
+822 STDGKNFSYYDATTK
-837 TTYINSGAA
+837 TSYTNTGAK

-859 ASNSNT
+859 SSNSNA
-865 NSAQSSTVSIK
+865 NSAQSATVSIK
-876 ATKLSKN
+876 ATK

>member
-17 LVPVAM
+17 LAPVAT

-65 YLVDYITGMAN
+65 YLVKYITDMAD
-76 DLGVKLPGT
+76 DLGVKLPGA

-96 KMKLKSAGGNIMY
+96 RMKLKSAGGNIKY
-109 DTNCLTLVSAS
+109 DTDCLTLVSAS

-159 VNDANDQTV
+159 VNDTNDQTV

-202 TNGLMGLTQ
+202 TSGMLGLTQ

-235 DEQPAVV
+235 GEQPTVV

-250 GLDIRYLN
+250 GLDIRYFN

-271 GVTVNM
+271 GVAVNM

-284 RYTKLTTTTTGN
+284 RYIKLSAKTTGN

-347 VRTDPETQKKIDV
+347 VRTDPDTQKKIDV
-360 SINWVGDEGYLP
+360 TVNWVGDEGYLP

-414 GNSITY
+414 GNKITY

-428 GASQVASGSSVFPYT
+428 GASQVASGNAVFPYT
-443 VTIDKTFGSDG
+443 VTIDKSFGSDG
-454 AEDFT
+454 AENFT
-459 VTLVYCGDKSD
+459 VTLVYCGDRSD
-470 LGVIKP
+470 LGIIKP
-476 DANGHYWVEQTSLR
+476 DASGHYWVEQTSLR
-490 TEPSCTTDGRAYY
+490 TEPSCTVGGRAYY
-503 ICSACHQTKYETVPA
+503 ICSACHQTKYEAVPA
-518 TGHKWDSGKVTK
+518 NGHKWDSGKVTK
-530 AAGCETAGE
+530 AAGCETVGE

-545 VCSAKRTEA
+545 VCSEKRTEA
-554 IAATGHSYTTTV
+554 IAATGHSY
-566 TAPTCTAQGYTTHTC
+566 A
-581 SVCKSFY
+581 
-588 KDNYTNALGHSFKNG
+588 NG
-603 KCTRCGATDPNYIAA
+603 KCTRCGAADPNYIAA
-618 PALSITTSSGKPK
+618 PALSITTSAGKPK
-631 LSWNA
+631 IYWNA

-645 YRSTDGKNFSYY
+645 YRSTDGKNFKYY
-657 DKTTNTT
+657 DSTKKTS
-664 YTNSSTTIGTT
+664 YTNNSTSIGTT

-681 AVNANGAASAY
+681 AVNANGAASDY
-692 RVAKSIQCKPAAPSV
+692 SVSKSIQRKPAAPTV
-707 SIYRTNGK
+707 SINRTNGK
-715 PQLKWSAVTGATKYW
+715 PKLSWKAVSGATKYW

-735 DGVNFKYFDSTTKTS
+735 DGKNFKYFDSTTKTT
-750 YTNSG
+750 YINSG

-772 NGNNVASA
+772 NGKNVASA

-790 LATPSVSITTSN
+790 LAKPSVSITTSN

-807 TWKAVTG
+807 SWKAVTG
-814 ADKYYVYR
+814 TDKYYIYR
-822 STDGKTFKYFDSTTK
+822 STDGKTFSYWDSTTK
-837 TTYINSGAA
+837 TSYINSGAK

-859 ASNSNT
+859 ASNSNA
-865 NSAQSSTVSIK
+865 NSAQSSAVSIK
-876 ATKLSKN
+876 ATK

>member
-17 LVPVAM
+17 LAPVAT
-23 ADSSDTLTVQTRTAQ
+23 ADSSNTLTVQTRTAQ

-65 YLVDYITGMAN
+65 YLVKYITDMAD
-76 DLGVKLPGT
+76 DLGVKLPGA

-96 KMKLKSAGGNIMY
+96 RMKLKSAGGNIKY
-109 DTNCLTLVSAS
+109 DTDCLTLVSAS

-159 VNDANDQTV
+159 VNDTNDQTV

-180 KVTKGSDTPVY
+180 KVTKGSHTPVY

-202 TNGLMGLTQ
+202 TSGMLGLTQ

-235 DEQPAVV
+235 DEQPTTV

-250 GLDIRYLN
+250 GLDIRYFN

-271 GVTVNM
+271 GVAVNM

-284 RYTKLTTTTTGN
+284 RYIKLSAKTTGN

-360 SINWVGDEGYLP
+360 TVNWVGDEGYLP

-385 DNSSVLHKRLIERD
+385 DNSSVLHKRLIECD

-414 GNSITY
+414 GNTITY

-490 TEPSCTTDGRAYY
+490 TEPSCTVGGRAYY
-503 ICSACHQTKYETVPA
+503 ICSACHQTKYEAVPA
-518 TGHKWDSGKVTK
+518 NGHKWDSGKVTK
-530 AAGCETAGE
+530 AVGCETVGE

-554 IAATGHSYTTTV
+554 IAATGHSY
-566 TAPTCTAQGYTTHTC
+566 A
-581 SVCKSFY
+581 
-588 KDNYTNALGHSFKNG
+588 NG
-603 KCTRCGATDPNYIAA
+603 KCTRCGAADPNYKPA
-618 PALSITTSSGKPK
+618 PKAPELKITTSAGKPK
-631 LSWNA
+631 IYWNA

-645 YRSTDGKNFSYY
+645 YRSTDGK
-657 DKTTNTT
+657 T
-664 YTNSSTTIGTT
+664 
-675 YYYKVK
+675 
-681 AVNANGAASAY
+681 
-692 RVAKSIQCKPAAPSV
+692 
-707 SIYRTNGK
+707 
-715 PQLKWSAVTGATKYW
+715 
-730 IYRST
+730 
-735 DGVNFKYFDSTTKTS
+735 FKYYDSTTKAS
-750 YTNSG
+750 YTNL
-755 AASGT
+755 
-760 KYYYRV
+760 
-766 KAVAVV
+766 
-772 NGNNVASA
+772 SA
-780 NSSTK
+780 K
-785 SLMTT
+785 
-790 LATPSVSITTSN
+790 
-802 GKPKL
+802 
-807 TWKAVTG
+807 
-814 ADKYYVYR
+814 
-822 STDGKTFKYFDSTTK
+822 
-837 TTYINSGAA
+837 

-859 ASNSNT
+859 ASNSNA
-865 NSAQSSTVSIK
+865 NSAQSSAVSIK
-876 ATKLSKN
+876 ATK

>member
-109 DTNCLTLVSAS
+109 DTDCLTLVSAS
-120 MPNTKKGYTVKKT
+120 MPNTKKGYTVQKT

-202 TNGLMGLTQ
+202 TNGLLGLTQ

-284 RYTKLTTTTTGN
+284 RYIKLTTTTTGN

-316 NANGNIYATP
+316 NASGNIYATP

-408 DIYDAD
+408 DIYDSD
-414 GNSITY
+414 GNAITY

-459 VTLVYCGDKSD
+459 VTLVYCGDKSA
-470 LGVIKP
+470 LNVIKP
-476 DANGHYWVEQTSLR
+476 DANGHYWVEQPPLR

-503 ICSACHQTKYETVPA
+503 ICSACHQTKYETIPA

-554 IAATGHSYTTTV
+554 IPATGHSYTTAV
-566 TAPTCTAQGYTTHTC
+566 TAPTCTEQGYTTHTC

-588 KDNYTNALGHSFKNG
+588 KDSCTNALGHSFKSG
-603 KCTRCGATDPNYIAA
+603 KCTRCGAADPNYIAA
-618 PALSITTSSGKPK
+618 PTLSITTSSGKPK

-664 YTNSSTTIGTT
+664 YTNNSTTIGTT

-681 AVNANGAASAY
+681 AVNADNAASAY
-692 RVAKSIQCKPAAPSV
+692 SVTKSIQCKPAAPSV

-715 PQLKWSAVTGATKYW
+715 PQLKWNAVTGATKYW

-735 DGVNFKYFDSTTKTS
+735 DGVNFKYYDSTTKTS

-772 NGNNVASA
+772 NGKNVTSA
-780 NSSTK
+780 YSNTK
-785 SLMTT
+785 SLFTT
-790 LATPSVSITTSN
+790 LATPSVSITTLN

-814 ADKYYVYR
+814 ADKYYIYR
-822 STDGKTFKYFDSTTK
+822 STDGKNFKYFDSTTK
-837 TTYINSGAA
+837 TSYTNTGAT

-859 ASNSNT
+859 ASNSNA

-876 ATKLSKN
+876 ATK

>member
-23 ADSSDTLTVQTRTAQ
+23 ADSSDALTVQTRTAQ

-109 DTNCLTLVSAS
+109 DTDCLTLVSAS

-414 GNSITY
+414 GNAITY

-503 ICSACHQTKYETVPA
+503 ICSACHQTKYETIPA

-554 IAATGHSYTTTV
+554 IAAKGHSYTTAV

-636 VDGAVKYWV
+636 VDGAVKYWI
-645 YRSTDGKNFSYY
+645 YRSTDGKNFKYY
-657 DKTTNTT
+657 DSTTKTS
-664 YTNSSTTIGTT
+664 YTNKSTSIGTT

-681 AVNANGAASAY
+681 AVNSDNAASAY
-692 RVAKSIQCKPAAPSV
+692 SVAKSIQCKPAAPSV

-715 PQLKWSAVTGATKYW
+715 PQLKWNAVTGATKYW

-780 NSSTK
+780 SSSTK

-859 ASNSNT
+859 ASNSNA

>member
-17 LVPVAM
+17 LAPVAT
-23 ADSSDTLTVQTRTAQ
+23 ADSSNTLTVQTRTAQ

-65 YLVDYITGMAN
+65 YLVKYITDMAD
-76 DLGVKLPGT
+76 DLGVKLPGA

-96 KMKLKSAGGNIMY
+96 RMKLKSAGGNIKY
-109 DTNCLTLVSAS
+109 DTDCLTLVSAS

-159 VNDANDQTV
+159 VNDTNDQTV

-202 TNGLMGLTQ
+202 TSGMLGLTQ

-235 DEQPAVV
+235 GEQPTVV

-250 GLDIRYLN
+250 GLDIRYFN

-271 GVTVNM
+271 GVAVNM

-284 RYTKLTTTTTGN
+284 RYIKLSAKTTGN

-360 SINWVGDEGYLP
+360 TVNWVGDEGYLP

-414 GNSITY
+414 GNKITY

-428 GASQVASGSSVFPYT
+428 GASQVASGNAVFPYT
-443 VTIDKTFGSDG
+443 VTIDKSFGSDG
-454 AEDFT
+454 AENFA

-470 LGVIKP
+470 LGIIKP
-476 DANGHYWVEQTSLR
+476 DESGHYWVEQTSLR
-490 TEPSCTTDGRAYY
+490 TEPSCTVGGRAYY
-503 ICSACHQTKYETVPA
+503 ICSACHQTKYEAVPA
-518 TGHKWDSGKVTK
+518 NGHKWDSGKVTK
-530 AAGCETAGE
+530 AAGCETVGE

-554 IAATGHSYTTTV
+554 IAATGHSY
-566 TAPTCTAQGYTTHTC
+566 A
-581 SVCKSFY
+581 
-588 KDNYTNALGHSFKNG
+588 NG
-603 KCTRCGATDPNYIAA
+603 KCTRCGAADPNYIAA
-618 PALSITTSSGKPK
+618 PALSITTSAGKPK
-631 LSWNA
+631 IYWNA

-645 YRSTDGKNFSYY
+645 YRSTDGKNFKYY
-657 DKTTNTT
+657 DRTNNTS
-664 YTNSSTTIGTT
+664 YTNSSTSIGTT

-681 AVNANGAASAY
+681 AVNANGAASDY
-692 RVAKSIQCKPAAPSV
+692 SVSKSIQRKPAAPTV
-707 SIYRTNGK
+707 SINRSNGK
-715 PQLKWSAVTGATKYW
+715 PKLSWKAVSGATKYW

-735 DGVNFKYFDSTTKTS
+735 DGKNFKYFDSTTKLS

-766 KAVAVV
+766 KAVTVV
-772 NGNNVASA
+772 NGKNVTSA
-780 NSSTK
+780 NSGTK
-785 SLMTT
+785 SLLTS
-790 LATPSVSITTSN
+790 LAKPSVSITTSN
-802 GKPKL
+802 GKPKIY
-807 TWKAVTG
+807 WNAVEG
-814 ADKYYVYR
+814 AVKYWVYR
-822 STDGKTFKYFDSTTK
+822 STDGKTFKYYDSTTK
-837 TTYINSGAA
+837 TTYINSGAK

-859 ASNSNT
+859 ASNSSA
-865 NSAQSSTVSIK
+865 NSAQSSAVSIK
-876 ATKLSKN
+876 ATN

>member
-65 YLVDYITGMAN
+65 YLTQYITGMAN

-109 DTNCLTLVSAS
+109 DTDCLTLVSAS
-120 MPNTKKGYTVKKT
+120 MPNTKKGYTVQKT

-202 TNGLMGLTQ
+202 TNGLLGLTQ

-235 DEQPAVV
+235 DEQPTVV

-250 GLDIRYLN
+250 GLDIRYFN

-284 RYTKLTTTTTGN
+284 RYIKLTTTTTGN

-316 NANGNIYATP
+316 NASGNIYATP

-408 DIYDAD
+408 DIYDSD
-414 GNSITY
+414 GNAITY

-443 VTIDKTFGSDG
+443 VNIDKTFGSDG

-476 DANGHYWVEQTSLR
+476 DANGHYWVEQPPLR

-554 IAATGHSYTTTV
+554 IPATGHSYTTAV
-566 TAPTCTAQGYTTHTC
+566 TAPTCTEQGYTTHTC

-588 KDNYTNALGHSFKNG
+588 KDSCINALGHSFKSG
-603 KCTRCGATDPNYIAA
+603 KCTRCGAADPNYIAA
-618 PALSITTSSGKPK
+618 PTLSITTSSGKPK

-664 YTNSSTTIGTT
+664 YTNNSTTIGTT

-681 AVNANGAASAY
+681 AVNANNAASAY
-692 RVAKSIQCKPAAPSV
+692 SVTKSIQCKPAAPSV

-715 PQLKWSAVTGATKYW
+715 PQLKWNAVTGATKYW

-735 DGVNFKYFDSTTKTS
+735 DGVNFKYWDCTTKTS

-755 AASGT
+755 AAS
-760 KYYYRV
+760 
-766 KAVAVV
+766 
-772 NGNNVASA
+772 
-780 NSSTK
+780 
-785 SLMTT
+785 
-790 LATPSVSITTSN
+790 
-802 GKPKL
+802 
-807 TWKAVTG
+807 
-814 ADKYYVYR
+814 
-822 STDGKTFKYFDSTTK
+822 
-837 TTYINSGAA
+837 
-846 KNTKYYYKVKAVC
+846 
-859 ASNSNT
+859 
-865 NSAQSSTVSIK
+865 
-876 ATKLSKN
+876 ATK

>member
-17 LVPVAM
+17 LAPVAT

-65 YLVDYITGMAN
+65 YLVKYITDMAD
-76 DLGVKLPGT
+76 DLGVKLPGA

-96 KMKLKSAGGNIMY
+96 RMKLKSAGGNIKY
-109 DTNCLTLVSAS
+109 DTDCLTLVSAS

-159 VNDANDQTV
+159 VNDTNDQTV

-202 TNGLMGLTQ
+202 TSGMLGLTQ

-235 DEQPAVV
+235 DEQPTVV

-250 GLDIRYLN
+250 GLDIRYFN

-271 GVTVNM
+271 GVAVNM

-284 RYTKLTTTTTGN
+284 RYIKLSAKTTGN

-360 SINWVGDEGYLP
+360 TVNWVGDEGYLP

-414 GNSITY
+414 GNKITY

-428 GASQVASGSSVFPYT
+428 GASQVASGNAVFPYT
-443 VTIDKTFGSDG
+443 VTIDKSFGSDG
-454 AEDFT
+454 AENFA

-470 LGVIKP
+470 LGIIKP
-476 DANGHYWVEQTSLR
+476 DESGHYWVEQTSLR
-490 TEPSCTTDGRAYY
+490 TEPSCTVGGRAYY
-503 ICSACHQTKYETVPA
+503 ICSACHQTKYEAVPA
-518 TGHKWDSGKVTK
+518 NGHKWDSGKVTK
-530 AAGCETAGE
+530 AAGCETVGE

-554 IAATGHSYTTTV
+554 IAATGHSY
-566 TAPTCTAQGYTTHTC
+566 A
-581 SVCKSFY
+581 
-588 KDNYTNALGHSFKNG
+588 NG
-603 KCTRCGATDPNYIAA
+603 KCTRCGAADPNYIAA
-618 PALSITTSSGKPK
+618 PALSITTSAGKPK
-631 LSWNA
+631 IYWNA

-645 YRSTDGKNFSYY
+645 YRSTDGKNFKYY
-657 DKTTNTT
+657 DRTNNTS
-664 YTNSSTTIGTT
+664 YTNSSTSIGTT

-681 AVNANGAASAY
+681 AVNANGAASDY
-692 RVAKSIQCKPAAPSV
+692 SVSKSIQRKPAAPTV
-707 SIYRTNGK
+707 SINRSNGK
-715 PQLKWSAVTGATKYW
+715 PKLSWKAVSGATKYW

-735 DGVNFKYFDSTTKTS
+735 DGKNFKYFDSTTKLS

-766 KAVAVV
+766 KAVTVV
-772 NGNNVASA
+772 NGKNVTSA
-780 NSSTK
+780 NSGTK
-785 SLMTT
+785 SLLTS
-790 LATPSVSITTSN
+790 LAKPSVSITTSN
-802 GKPKL
+802 GKPKIY
-807 TWKAVTG
+807 WNAVDG
-814 ADKYYVYR
+814 AVKYWVYR
-822 STDGKTFKYFDSTTK
+822 STDGKTFKYYDSTTK
-837 TTYINSGAA
+837 ASYTNLSAK

-859 ASNSNT
+859 ASNSNA
-865 NSAQSSTVSIK
+865 NSAQSSAVSIK
-876 ATKLSKN
+876 ATK